1 MVIKSRPAKSI
12 ASDLHIGR
20 GPAQSNQHTRISR
33 QKGRKKKSILPVI
46 VVALP
51 LACLLAVTRHAWV
64 TIATPASS
72 PITPLSSSTATT
84 TLQYPVKI
92 NTNLLQKQWKHGNDG
107 VWMALLEEGSA
118 LQQQQQTNERVHV
131 MEVGMHD
138 VKHCARAARKNLLVH
153 CIEPS
158 PSSLDR
164 ILSGFERQSES
175 AKTNI
180 RFYQMAAG
188 PTTGLDLPFLHDG
201 GTGDHVDLK
210 HSNENATIVKSVAI
224 DDIIDQK
231 IKPTIDYSTTSA
243 TTTSA
248 TSDQGKTEMDGGD
261 RALDR
266 LFLLKVDTQGFE
278 PLVFSGLKKS
288 LMNRKIDHVFT
299 EFWPKGIDKMEDEHG
314 QECAKPVELLKLLVQ
329 NGYTLY
335 ALKNL
340 SHPSA
345 DDGAKRN
352 INAFHR
358 PDYFHDYN
366 DLYGFCKFYYDMERR
381 FPDKI
386 GYWTDVLAVSPNARY
401 TETPQTEIG
410 TILKNGLKG

>member
-1 MVIKSRPAKSI
+1 
-12 ASDLHIGR
+12 
-20 GPAQSNQHTRISR
+20 
-33 QKGRKKKSILPVI
+33 
-46 VVALP
+46 
-51 LACLLAVTRHAWV
+51 
-64 TIATPASS
+64 
-72 PITPLSSSTATT
+72 
-84 TLQYPVKI
+84 
-92 NTNLLQKQWKHGNDG
+92 
-107 VWMALLEEGSA
+107 
-118 LQQQQQTNERVHV
+118 
-131 MEVGMHD
+131 MHD

-288 LMNRKIDHVFT
+288 LMNRKIDQS
-299 EFWPKGIDKMEDEHG
+299 IDAS
-314 QECAKPVELLKLLVQ
+314 QVA
-329 NGYTLY
+329 
-335 ALKNL
+335 
-340 SHPSA
+340 
-345 DDGAKRN
+345 
-352 INAFHR
+352 
-358 PDYFHDYN
+358 
-366 DLYGFCKFYYDMERR
+366 
-381 FPDKI
+381 
-386 GYWTDVLAVSPNARY
+386 
-401 TETPQTEIG
+401 
-410 TILKNGLKG
+410 ILMNV